1 MNKKWNESTISEL
14 APLIKNK
21 EVSPVEVTRAVIDQ
35 IETLNNKLNAYINVT
50 VDKALEQAEVA
61 EKEVLSGNYRGPLHG
76 IPMAIKDNIYFA
88 NEVTTMG
95 SKIHKEFVSKDNATV
110 VTKLKEAGTIFTGK
124 LNLHEYAWG
133 ATNNNPHFG
142 PCRNPWDLER
152 ISGGSS
158 GGSGVSTASHMT
170 IAALGTDTGGSI
182 RIPSSFCGI
191 TGLKPTHGLVSKYG
205 AFPLGWSLD
214 HIGPMAKSAKDAAYI
229 LEAISGYDAKDPT
242 SVNRAIPS
250 YSNELTGSIKGLKIG
265 INEEYFFNNVDAPI
279 EKTVR
284 NAISS
289 LEKYG
294 ATIEVVKLPTL
305 SYVEYAE
312 MITIITEASAIHH
325 DNLIKREEDF
335 GDDVRFLLKLGEIP
349 SAVDYLQAQQIRLQ
363 LNREFKDLFTK
374 VDVLITPT
382 HPVLP
387 PKIGQDM
394 VSLNGTEVSFLDQI
408 IRFTGPFNLTGL
420 PAVTVPCG
428 FVNNLPVGMQIV
440 GPAFKEGRI
449 LNVAHALEQI
459 HPEFS
464 QTPSLIQY
472 TNK

>member
-1 MNKKWNESTISEL
+1 MSSNLNEKSITEL
-14 APLIKNK
+14 APLIESK
-21 EVSPVEVTRAVIDQ
+21 EISPVEVAEDVIAQ
-35 IETLNNKLNAYINVT
+35 IEVLNDKVNAYIDV
-50 VDKALEQAEVA
+50 KSEKILKQAEVA
-61 EKEVLSGNYRGPLHG
+61 EAEVLSENYRGPLHG

-95 SKIHKEFVSKDNATV
+95 SKIHQNFVPKDDATV
-110 VTKLKEAGTIFTGK
+110 VNLLRDAGVTFTGK

-205 AFPLGWSLD
+205 AFPLAWSLD
-214 HIGPMAKSAKDAAYI
+214 HIGPMTKNAKDAAYV
-229 LEAISGYDAKDPT
+229 LEAIAGYDPKDPT
-242 SVNRAIPS
+242 SVKVNS
-250 YSNELTGSIKGLKIG
+250 SCYSNELTGDVKGLKIG
-265 INEEYFFNNVDAPI
+265 IIEDYFFNNVDSDV
-279 EKTVR
+279 EESVR
-284 NAISS
+284 NAILS
-289 LEKYG
+289 LEKEG
-294 ATIEVVKLPTL
+294 ATVEVVKA
-305 SYVEYAE
+305 SFSRVVYAE
-312 MITIITEASAIHH
+312 MITITTEASAIHH
-325 DNLIKREEDF
+325 DNLIEREEDF

-363 LNREFKDLFTK
+363 LNRELKELFNY

-382 HPVLP
+382 LPILP
-387 PKIGQDM
+387 PKIGQDI
-394 VSLNGTEVSFLDQI
+394 VSLNGSDVSFLDHI

-420 PAVTVPCG
+420 PAVSVPCG

-440 GPAFKEGRI
+440 GPAFAEGRI
-449 LNVAHALEQI
+449 LNVAHTLEQI
-459 HPEFS
+459 HPEFKK
-464 QTPSLIQY
+464 TPVGIQQV
-472 TNK
+472 N